1 MSQRWLRPVSLISLA
16 AFLIANT
23 PASASAIHCPWVFGS
38 QPTAEHHNAHD
49 LDACCCGH
57 HDNPASPAHHY
68 AGLPGKS
75 EDESACPHCPG
86 VPECPY
92 GCCWCS
98 VATVPMCSGP
108 FDMTAALTPSLGARL
123 LEASLLVPAAPCGEL
138 IRPPRA

>member
-1 MSQRWLRPVSLISLA
+1 MSRRWLRPVSLISLA

-38 QPTAEHHNAHD
+38 QPTVNHHSSHDFAVSCCACRDESALATAHST
-49 LDACCCGH
+49 A
-57 HDNPASPAHHY
+57 
-68 AGLPGKS
+68 LPSKS
-75 EDESACPHCPG
+75 ENEPACPHCPA

-98 VATVPMCSGP
+98 VSKVPMCTAA
-108 FDMTAALTPSLGARL
+108 FDMAAALAPSLASCL
-123 LEASLLVPAAPCGEL
+123 LEASLLIPAAHCGEL